1 MRPITHLLALPL
13 ALLPSLVA
21 AQNLG
26 IEVTRPV
33 DCTRKTRNGDTVAM
47 NYKGTLEKDGSQFD
61 SSYDRG
67 KPFRFKIGAGQVIE
81 GWDLGLLNMCP
92 GEGRKL
98 TIPPNLGYGPSGN
111 GPIPGGAT
119 LSMFCFNRQ
128 LCHI

>member
-13 ALLPSLVA
+13 ALLPSLAA
-21 AQNLG
+21 AQKLG

-33 DCTRKTRNGDTVAM
+33 DCTRKSKNGDMLSM

-67 KPFRFKIGAGQVIE
+67 RPFRFKLGAGQVIA
-81 GWDLGLLNMCP
+81 GWDQGLLDMCP

-98 TIPPNLGYGPSGN
+98 TIPPTLGYGNDAN
-111 GPIPGGAT
+111 GPIPAGST
-119 LSMFCFNRQ
+119 LSMFYKS
-128 LCHI
+128 